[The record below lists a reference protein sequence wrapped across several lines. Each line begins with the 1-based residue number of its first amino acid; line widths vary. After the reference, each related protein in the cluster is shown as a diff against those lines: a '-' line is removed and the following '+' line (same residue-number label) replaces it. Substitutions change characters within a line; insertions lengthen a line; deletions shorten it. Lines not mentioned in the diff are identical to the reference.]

1 MVVINESRKGL
12 RKNALTHIDFL
23 IYNSLTKQPMMA
35 IEVDGWHY
43 HNDKVVQQYR
53 DRLKNQILEKYSL
66 PPYRISTTDTITSE
80 GLKEIFASL

>member
-1 MVVINESRKGL
+1 
-12 RKNALTHIDFL
+12 
-23 IYNSLTKQPMMA
+23 MMA

>member
-1 MVVINESRKGL
+1 
-12 RKNALTHIDFL
+12 
-23 IYNSLTKQPMMA
+23 MMA

-43 HNDKVVQQYR
+43 HNDIVVQQSR

-66 PPYRISTTDTITSE
+66 PLYRISTTDTITSE